1 MHSLR
6 ENAFI
11 KIANEY
17 AELRTINEVNTS
29 NSHSCS
35 PSGLI
40 SRFEIKDC
48 PSSLSNNY
56 SLHSFYAF
64 VDFWDRFWSK
74 YYEINF

>member
-17 AELRTINEVNTS
+17 TELRTINEVNTS

-35 PSGLI
+35 PPGLI
-40 SRFEIKDC
+40 SRFQIKDC

-56 SLHSFYAF
+56 LFHSFLCICEF
-64 VDFWDRFWSK
+64 LGPIFGVNIMR
-74 YYEINF
+74 

>member
-17 AELRTINEVNTS
+17 TELRTINEVNTS

-35 PSGLI
+35 PPGLI
-40 SRFEIKDC
+40 FRFQIKDC
-48 PSSLSNNY
+48 PSSLNNDY
-56 SLHSFYAF
+56 LSHSLLCICGLLGPIFG
-64 VDFWDRFWSK
+64 VNIMR
-74 YYEINF
+74 